1 MPKITVDIPSDVKD
15 IISKHSELNWNKV
28 ITDTLWNYAK
38 KLKLLD
44 SITSKSKISEK
55 DIEAI
60 DHAIKHNLLKKYKN

>member
-15 IISKHSELNWNKV
+15 IISKHSELNWNKI
-28 ITDTLWNYAK
+28 ITDTLWSYAK

-55 DIEAI
+55 DVDEI
-60 DHAIKHNLLKKYKN
+60 DSTIKQNILKKYHN

>member
-15 IISKHSELNWNKV
+15 IISKHSELNWNKI
-28 ITDTLWNYAK
+28 ITDTLWSYAK

-55 DIEAI
+55 DVDEI
-60 DHAIKHNLLKKYKN
+60 DRTIKQNILKKYHN

>member
-15 IISKHSELNWNKV
+15 IISKHSELNWNKI
-28 ITDTLWNYAK
+28 ITDTLWSYAK

-55 DIEAI
+55 YVDEI
-60 DHAIKHNLLKKYKN
+60 DRTIKQSILKKYHN